1 MNNEFRK
8 EPTKNNPNRESQ
20 PITLRLKYEEI
31 DAIDAIKE
39 FGEFNSRN
47 EVVRHLLQPALAQF
61 VTAINTKSAW
71 QGGLAK
77 IHAELDLN
85 KRLALAR
92 KNSNK
97 NRQLEVPGLEDL
109 EVVPA

>member
-1 MNNEFRK
+1 MSDRNK
-8 EPTKNNPNRESQ
+8 TSKH
-20 PITLRLKYEEI
+20 ITIRLKNEEI
-31 DAIDAIKE
+31 DAIDEIVKYS
-39 FGEFNSRN
+39 EFNSRN
-47 EVVRHLLQPALAQF
+47 ECVRYLLQPALAQF

-97 NRQLEVPGLEDL
+97 NRQLEVPGLEDM